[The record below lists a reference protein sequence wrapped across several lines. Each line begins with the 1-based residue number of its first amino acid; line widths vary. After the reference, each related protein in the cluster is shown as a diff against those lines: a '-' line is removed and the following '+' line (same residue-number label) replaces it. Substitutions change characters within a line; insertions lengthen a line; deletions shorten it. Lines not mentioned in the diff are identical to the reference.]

1 MLLIGWSTFSAIQ
14 THYSDLGS
22 DASWHVIS
30 MEFLHLFLRL
40 HLVSKPLVAPWNV
53 DCLLRLCEGCHKSLS
68 CKSGFKLSTRDQLF
82 EGRSKALNLG
92 FFFMCSTAFS
102 LIFFCAILRASNH
115 QLVHKKN
122 KTEMLFKLSNLI
134 SNHTLALGY
143 LNPALNNLAH
153 GQGYLRLPQGGSHEW
168 PTN

>member
-1 MLLIGWSTFSAIQ
+1 MT
-14 THYSDLGS
+14 TVYSGY
-22 DASWHVIS
+22 V
-30 MEFLHLFLRL
+30 
-40 HLVSKPLVAPWNV
+40 K
-53 DCLLRLCEGCHKSLS
+53 GCRKNLS

-115 QLVHKKN
+115 QLVDIKN
-122 KTEMLFKLSNLI
+122 KKSEMLFKLSN
-134 SNHTLALGY
+134 HTLTWGY

-153 GQGYLRLPQGGSHEW
+153 GQEYLGLPQAGSHEW
-168 PTN
+168 LTN

>member
-1 MLLIGWSTFSAIQ
+1 MLTV
-14 THYSDLGS
+14 YSGY
-22 DASWHVIS
+22 V
-30 MEFLHLFLRL
+30 
-40 HLVSKPLVAPWNV
+40 K
-53 DCLLRLCEGCHKSLS
+53 GCRKSLS

-168 PTN
+168 LTN

>member
-1 MLLIGWSTFSAIQ
+1 MLTV
-14 THYSDLGS
+14 YSGY
-22 DASWHVIS
+22 V
-30 MEFLHLFLRL
+30 
-40 HLVSKPLVAPWNV
+40 K
-53 DCLLRLCEGCHKSLS
+53 GCRKNLS

-115 QLVHKKN
+115 QRVDKKN

-134 SNHTLALGY
+134 SNHTLTLGY
-143 LNPALNNLAH
+143 LNSALNNLAH
-153 GQGYLRLPQGGSHEW
+153 GQGYLGLPHAGSHE
-168 PTN
+168 